1 MAGLK
6 WLEGNRLQ
14 ITPPKRTKKI
24 TGTRFATI
32 LGLNPWSTA
41 FEMWCAIT
49 KTFELPF
56 EDTIYTIAGKTIEPK
71 QAEYM
76 KKSYGMDLITPTDR
90 YGADYFN
97 KTWGDFFPDSK
108 HLGGMWDF
116 LGVDENGVVD
126 TVLEMKTTK
135 RIEDWQNDAPEYYA
149 LQAALYA
156 YLLGVDN
163 VVMVA
168 SFLEEKDYADPSK
181 YVPNVKN
188 TITVEFKVSE
198 RYPDFAEKVA
208 QVEQWWADYV
218 DTGISPVFDEKK
230 DAEILKALRTHNLT
244 PDTDIDA
251 LIAEAEGLKTE
262 VDKATAAIADK
273 EKRLKEINDIIK
285 EHAMKQ
291 FRPGDKKVEVKGATY
306 TWAISRSE
314 TTTIDIPVDGTI
326 YVLGGKDGNKRA
338 TVMTLNGRD
347 LVLGKNWELP
357 DLSGA
362 PVAAGKVELAP
373 MTCTFMVL

>member
-1 MAGLK
+1 MK
-6 WLEGNRLQ
+6 WLDSKQIQ
-14 ITPPKRTKKI
+14 ITPPKRTKKV

-32 LGLNPWSTA
+32 LGLNPWSTP

-49 KTFELPF
+49 KTYEKPF

-90 YGADYFN
+90 YGQDYFN
-97 KTWGDFFPDSK
+97 KTRGDFFPENPYF
-108 HLGGMWDF
+108 GGMWDY
-116 LGVDENGVVD
+116 LGVDENGTVD

-163 VVMVA
+163 VIMVA
-168 SFLEEKDYADPSK
+168 SFLEEKDYEDPSK
-181 YVPNVKN
+181 FVPNIKN

-198 RYPDFAEKVA
+198 RYPDFERMVAEVKS
-208 QVEQWWADYV
+208 WWGEYV
-218 DTGISPVFDEKK
+218 TGGISPVYDEKK
-230 DAEILKALRTHNLT
+230 DAEILAALRTHNLT

-251 LIAEAEGLKTE
+251 LIEEAEDLKAE
-262 VDKATAAIADK
+262 IDKVTSVIADK
-273 EKRLKEINDIIK
+273 EKRLEEVNDIIK

-291 FRPGDKKVEVKGATY
+291 FRDGDKKVEIKGTTY
-306 TWAISRSE
+306 TWTISRSE
-314 TTTIDIPVDGTI
+314 TAVIDKKALEADGLLEKYQSKSEQYRMI
-326 YVLGGKDGNKRA
+326 VK
-338 TVMTLNGRD
+338 
-347 LVLGKNWELP
+347 
-357 DLSGA
+357 
-362 PVAAGKVELAP
+362 
-373 MTCTFMVL
+373 

>member
-1 MAGLK
+1 MADIK

-14 ITPPKRTKKI
+14 IDPPKRTKKI

-56 EDTIYTIAGKTIEPK
+56 EDTIYTVAGKTIEPK

-208 QVEQWWADYV
+208 LVEQWWADYV

-314 TTTIDIPVDGTI
+314 TTTIDKKALEADGLLDKYQKKTEQF
-326 YVLGGKDGNKRA
+326 RM
-338 TVMTLNGRD
+338 TV
-347 LVLGKNWELP
+347 K
-357 DLSGA
+357 
-362 PVAAGKVELAP
+362 
-373 MTCTFMVL
+373 

>member
-1 MAGLK
+1 MADIK
-6 WLEGNRLQ
+6 WLEDNRLQ
-14 ITPPKRTKKI
+14 IAPPKRTKKI

-56 EDTIYTIAGKTIEPK
+56 EDTIYTVAGKTIEPK

-76 KKSYGMDLITPTDR
+76 KKSYGMELISPTDR

-97 KTWGDFFPDSK
+97 KTWGDFFGDNP
-108 HLGGMWDF
+108 HLGGMWDY
-116 LGVDENGVVD
+116 LGVDEEGKVD

-135 RIEDWQNDAPEYYA
+135 RIEDWQNDVPEYYA

-163 VVMVA
+163 VIMVA
-168 SFLEEKDYADPSK
+168 SFLEEKDYNDPAK
-181 YVPNVKN
+181 FVPNIKN

-208 QVEQWWADYV
+208 TVEKWWADYV
-218 DTGISPVFDEKK
+218 DTGISPAFDEKK

-244 PDTDIDA
+244 PDTDITA
-251 LIAEAEGLKTE
+251 LIAEAESLKTE

-273 EKRLKEINDIIK
+273 EKRLKEVNDIIK

-291 FRPGDKKVEVKGATY
+291 FREGDKKVEVKGSTY
-306 TWAISRSE
+306 TWTVSRSE
-314 TTTIDIPVDGTI
+314 TTTINKKALEADGLLEKYQTKTEQ
-326 YVLGGKDGNKRA
+326 YRM
-338 TVMTLNGRD
+338 TV
-347 LVLGKNWELP
+347 K
-357 DLSGA
+357 
-362 PVAAGKVELAP
+362 
-373 MTCTFMVL
+373 

>member
-1 MAGLK
+1 MADIK

-14 ITPPKRTKKI
+14 IDPPKRTKKI

-56 EDTIYTIAGKTIEPK
+56 EDTIYTVAGKTIEPK

-244 PDTDIDA
+244 PNIDIDA

-314 TTTIDIPVDGTI
+314 TTTIDKKALEADGLLDKYQKKTEQF
-326 YVLGGKDGNKRA
+326 RM
-338 TVMTLNGRD
+338 TV
-347 LVLGKNWELP
+347 K
-357 DLSGA
+357 
-362 PVAAGKVELAP
+362 
-373 MTCTFMVL
+373 

>member
-1 MAGLK
+1 MSDIK

-14 ITPPKRTKKI
+14 IDPPKRTKKI

-56 EDTIYTIAGKTIEPK
+56 EDTIYTVAGKTIEPK

-314 TTTIDIPVDGTI
+314 TTTIDKKALEADGLLDKYQKKTEQF
-326 YVLGGKDGNKRA
+326 RM
-338 TVMTLNGRD
+338 TV
-347 LVLGKNWELP
+347 K
-357 DLSGA
+357 
-362 PVAAGKVELAP
+362 
-373 MTCTFMVL
+373 

>member
-1 MAGLK
+1 MADIK

-14 ITPPKRTKKI
+14 IDPPKRTKKI

-56 EDTIYTIAGKTIEPK
+56 EDTIYTVAGKTIEPK

-181 YVPNVKN
+181 FVPNVKN

-198 RYPDFAEKVA
+198 RYPDFAQKVA

-251 LIAEAEGLKTE
+251 LISEAEGLKTE

-291 FRPGDKKVEVKGATY
+291 FRPGDKKVEVKGSTY

-314 TTTIDIPVDGTI
+314 TTTIDKKALETDGLLDKYQKKTEQFR
-326 YVLGGKDGNKRA
+326 L
-338 TVMTLNGRD
+338 TV
-347 LVLGKNWELP
+347 K
-357 DLSGA
+357 
-362 PVAAGKVELAP
+362 
-373 MTCTFMVL
+373 

>member
-1 MAGLK
+1 MK
-6 WLEGNRLQ
+6 WLDSKQIQ
-14 ITPPKRTKKI
+14 ITPPKRTKKV

-32 LGLNPWSTA
+32 LGLNPWSTP

-49 KTFELPF
+49 KTYEKPF

-90 YGADYFN
+90 YGQDYFN
-97 KTWGDFFPDSK
+97 KTWGDFFPENPYF
-108 HLGGMWDF
+108 GGMWDY
-116 LGVDENGVVD
+116 LGVDENGTVD

-163 VVMVA
+163 VIMVA

-181 YVPNVKN
+181 FVPNIKN

-198 RYPDFAEKVA
+198 RYPDFERMVAEVKS
-208 QVEQWWADYV
+208 WWGEYV
-218 DTGISPVFDEKK
+218 TGGISPVYDEKK
-230 DAEILKALRTHNLT
+230 DAEILAALRTHNLT

-251 LIAEAEGLKTE
+251 LIKEAEGLKKE
-262 VDKATAAIADK
+262 VDMTAAAIADK
-273 EKRLKEINDIIK
+273 EKRLKEISDIIK
-285 EHAMKQ
+285 EHAMTQ
-291 FRPGDKKVEVKGATY
+291 FRDGDKKVEIKGSTY
-306 TWAISRSE
+306 TWTVSRSE
-314 TTTIDIPVDGTI
+314 TTTIDEKALEADGLLEK
-326 YVLGGKDGNKRA
+326 YQKKSEQYRM
-338 TVMTLNGRD
+338 TV
-347 LVLGKNWELP
+347 K
-357 DLSGA
+357 
-362 PVAAGKVELAP
+362 
-373 MTCTFMVL
+373 

>member
-1 MAGLK
+1 MADIK

-14 ITPPKRTKKI
+14 IAPPKRTKKI

-32 LGLNPWSTA
+32 LGLNPWSSP

-56 EDTIYTIAGKTIEPK
+56 EDTIYTKAGQVIEPK

-76 KKSYGMDLITPTDR
+76 KKSYGMELISPTDR

-97 KTWGDFFPDSK
+97 KTWGDFFSENP
-108 HLGGMWDF
+108 HLGGMWDY
-116 LGVDENGVVD
+116 LAVDEGGKVD

-135 RIEDWQNDAPEYYA
+135 RIEDWQNDVPEYYA

-163 VVMVA
+163 VIMVA
-168 SFLEEKDYADPSK
+168 SFLEEKDYNDPAK
-181 YVPNVKN
+181 FVPNIKN

-208 QVEQWWADYV
+208 TVEKWWADYV

-244 PDTDIDA
+244 PDTDITA
-251 LIAEAEGLKTE
+251 LIAEAESLKTE

-273 EKRLKEINDIIK
+273 EKRLKEVNDIIK

-291 FRPGDKKVEVKGATY
+291 FREGDKKVEVKGSTY
-306 TWAISRSE
+306 TWTVSRSE
-314 TTTIDIPVDGTI
+314 TTTINKKALEADGLLEKYQTKTEQ
-326 YVLGGKDGNKRA
+326 YRM
-338 TVMTLNGRD
+338 TV
-347 LVLGKNWELP
+347 K
-357 DLSGA
+357 
-362 PVAAGKVELAP
+362 
-373 MTCTFMVL
+373 

>member
-1 MAGLK
+1 MADIK

-14 ITPPKRTKKI
+14 IAPPKRTKKI

-56 EDTIYTIAGKTIEPK
+56 EDTIYTMAGKTIEPK

-76 KKSYGMDLITPTDR
+76 KKSYGMELISPTDR

-97 KTWGDFFPDSK
+97 KTWGDFFGDNP
-108 HLGGMWDF
+108 HLGGMWDY
-116 LGVDENGVVD
+116 LSVDEEGKVD

-135 RIEDWQNDAPEYYA
+135 RIEDWQNDVPEYYA

-163 VVMVA
+163 VIMVA
-168 SFLEEKDYADPSK
+168 SFLEEKDYNDPAK
-181 YVPNVKN
+181 FVPNIKN

-208 QVEQWWADYV
+208 TVEKWWADYV
-218 DTGISPVFDEKK
+218 DTGVSPAFDEKK

-244 PDTDIDA
+244 PDTDITA
-251 LIAEAEGLKTE
+251 LIAEAESLKTE

-273 EKRLKEINDIIK
+273 EKRLKEVNDIIK

-291 FRPGDKKVEVKGATY
+291 FREGDKKVEVKGSTY
-306 TWAISRSE
+306 TWTVSRSE
-314 TTTIDIPVDGTI
+314 TTTINKKALEADGLLEKYQTKTEQ
-326 YVLGGKDGNKRA
+326 YRM
-338 TVMTLNGRD
+338 TV
-347 LVLGKNWELP
+347 K
-357 DLSGA
+357 
-362 PVAAGKVELAP
+362 
-373 MTCTFMVL
+373 